1 MARKWEMN
9 LEETSS
15 VTLETLGTT
24 VLQTA
29 RPGAANSPAPSS
41 VQSMS
46 LCQRA
51 SPVFVV
57 SSPIVT
63 EEQQRFATVEVC
75 RDSRFT
81 LEVCWVPQSWIS

>member
-29 RPGAANSPAPSS
+29 RPAAANSPAPSS

-46 LCQRA
+46 LCRRA

-63 EEQQRFATVEVC
+63 EERQRFATVEAC
-75 RDSRFT
+75 RDGGFT
-81 LEVCWVPQSWIS
+81 LKVCWAPQLWIS